1 MMLIRRKHLT
11 TFLTLTALLLVL
23 GLAACQPAP
32 PAPTPTATPSTGAA
46 PAEDVE
52 VANVATGEPTEAPT
66 AEPTGEPTDAP
77 TEPPATPA
85 ELPPPP
91 EPVGPEAYP
100 EGVNPLTGLPVED
113 PAILERR
120 PMVVKISNAPEVVRP
135 QSGLSQADIL
145 IEYYVEGGWTRFAA
159 VFYGSGSDHI
169 GPVRSARLPDIQL
182 VPIFD
187 GVLVFSGASRGVTDA
202 LKETDM
208 YPTLMMTPHFGLSE
222 PWFVRFPREGLAFEH
237 TLYTNT
243 DELWALGVERNLRST
258 SLPTPGLAFNALPP
272 TGGAPASVAN
282 LDYAKTS
289 IRWQYDPVS
298 GKYLRWTD
306 GIVHTDALTGDQL
319 AFDNVVVIGSTLE
332 LEYLY
337 PEKYG
342 EEEDSLYIELTGYNG
357 PATYLR
363 DGQVYEGRWF
373 RQEGGMFQFLGPDGQ
388 VMPLKPGQT
397 FVQIVRTGYEQVIVR
412 P

>member
-1 MMLIRRKHLT
+1 MSLIRRTRYTGYAVLA
-11 TFLTLTALLLVL
+11 ALLVV
-23 GLAACQPAP
+23 GLAACQPALP
-32 PAPTPTATPSTGAA
+32 EPTPTATPPVNDATPDETG
-46 PAEDVE
+46 EDVE
-52 VANVATGEPTEAPT
+52 VVSVATVEPTEAPT
-66 AEPTGEPTDAP
+66 TEPTEEPTDAP
-77 TEPPATPA
+77 VEPSA

-91 EPVGPEAYP
+91 EMIGPESYP
-100 EGVNPLTGLPVED
+100 EGINPLTGLPVED
-113 PAILERR
+113 PSILARR
-120 PMVVKISNAPEVVRP
+120 PLVVKISNAPEVVRP
-135 QSGLSQADIL
+135 QSGLSQADI
-145 IEYYVEGGWTRFAA
+145 IFEYYVEGGWTRFAA
-159 VFYGSGSDHI
+159 VFYGSGSNHI

-182 VPIFD
+182 VPAFD

-208 YPTLMMTPHFGLSE
+208 YPLLMMTPHFGLGE

-243 DELWALGVERNLRST
+243 DELWALAVERNLRAT
-258 SLPTPGLAFNALPP
+258 NIPTPGLAFHALPP
-272 TGGAPASVAN
+272 SGGSPASVAT

-363 DGQVYEGRWF
+363 DGQVYQGRWF
-373 RQEGGMFQFLGPDGQ
+373 RQEGGMFQFVGPDGQ
-388 VMPLKPGQT
+388 VMPLKPGKT
-397 FVQIVRTGYEQVIVR
+397 FVQIVRTGYEQVIVK